1 MKKAVL
7 LVITVSLLL
16 KFASQTIYAQT
27 TTPTPAP
34 TQSSG
39 KDEGKIRSE
48 ISDLEKKIG
57 DLQTQQ
63 KSLTSQIE
71 IADSQISLSELK
83 ISNTKSKIDELNGDI
98 KITERK
104 IGDIEGSMNVNTQ
117 ALINR
122 MVAIYQVGKVEPWQI
137 LLTSSNVEDFL
148 KRLTYLQIVQEN
160 DKKMLLAAEQSKVD
174 YSNTQDILGEK
185 VEKEVELQSELEDY
199 SQQLEGDKQKKEDL
213 LAVTK
218 NSEKEYQARLADAL
232 RELQQ
237 ISSAAKI
244 LLTSEPKDVA
254 RGEPIGLMGSTGY
267 SFGAHLHFG
276 IYNISRLEDYN
287 YYSNHENPINSLE
300 NRPVNWRTECGGDP
314 VGVSNT
320 GGGSFAWPLDT
331 SGLYITQG
339 YGTTCYSSVYYGGR
353 PHPALDMYNNSNIVV
368 RATEAGK
375 AYICR
380 NCTGDGA
387 NGVFIIHNNGKMS
400 LYWHLQ

>member
-7 LVITVSLLL
+7 AAITVFLLL
-16 KFASQTIYAQT
+16 QLAPSVSYGQTA
-27 TTPTPAP
+27 TPTP
-34 TQSSG
+34 TQSQG
-39 KDEGKIRSE
+39 KDEGKIRNE

-57 DLQTQQ
+57 ELQSEQ

-83 ISNTKSKIDELNGDI
+83 ISNTKSKIDELNSDI
-98 KITERK
+98 KITEEK
-104 IGDIEGSMNVNTQ
+104 IGNIEGSMNLNTQ

-148 KRLTYLQIVQEN
+148 KRLTYLQIVQDN

-185 VEKEVELQSELEDY
+185 VDKELELQAELEAYND
-199 SQQLEGDKQKKEDL
+199 QLASERQKKEDL

-218 NSEKEYQARLADAL
+218 SSEKEYQARLADAL

-237 ISSAAKI
+237 ISNAAKI
-244 LLTSEPKDVA
+244 LLTSEPKDVSK
-254 RGEPIGLMGSTGY
+254 GEPIGLMGNTGY

-287 YYSNHENPINSLE
+287 YYSNHENPINLLE
-300 NRPVNWRTECGGDP
+300 NRSVNWRTECGGDP
-314 VGVSNT
+314 VGMSGT

-331 SGLYITQG
+331 SGLSITQG

-387 NGVFIIHNNGKMS
+387 NGVFIFHNNGKMS